1 MDRTNLGIQLRLL
14 SGVFATGM
22 AICVKSLPAV
32 PLGEIVFFRSLFALI
47 PLTVFLWLRNEFPSG
62 LRTRRPFGHLFRS
75 ALGAAGMFAS
85 FATIAR
91 LPVAEA
97 TLISYLSPPFTA
109 VLAAIFLREVLTP
122 MRIAA
127 LVLGLA
133 GVAVLVAPDLAGA
146 TWDGTRVTGY
156 ALGVLTASLVASA
169 LVMVRNLALS
179 ESPGAIAFYFAVASM
194 VGGLATLPSGWTVP
208 DGREMA
214 LLVGSGLFGGLAH
227 IAMTLAFRHA
237 EASRL
242 APLDYVSLLW
252 VVLADMLIFGSR
264 LAATF
269 LPALALLL
277 IGAALPMIEA
287 RQIRR
292 RSRSCVDSTAPGQSC
307 GRSQIKSASARPAA
321 ARGTASGP
329 TTTEPPP

>member
-1 MDRTNLGIQLRLL
+1 
-14 SGVFATGM
+14 
-22 AICVKSLPAV
+22 
-32 PLGEIVFFRSLFALI
+32 
-47 PLTVFLWLRNEFPSG
+47 
-62 LRTRRPFGHLFRS
+62 
-75 ALGAAGMFAS
+75 
-85 FATIAR
+85 
-91 LPVAEA
+91 
-97 TLISYLSPPFTA
+97 
-109 VLAAIFLREVLTP
+109 
-122 MRIAA
+122 
-127 LVLGLA
+127 
-133 GVAVLVAPDLAGA
+133 
-146 TWDGTRVTGY
+146 
-156 ALGVLTASLVASA
+156 
-169 LVMVRNLALS
+169 
-179 ESPGAIAFYFAVASM
+179 
-194 VGGLATLPSGWTVP
+194 
-208 DGREMA
+208 MA

-292 RSRSCVDSTAPGQSC
+292 RSRSCVDRTAPGQSC
-307 GRSQIKSASARPAA
+307 GRSQIKSASARPAV

>member
-1 MDRTNLGIQLRLL
+1 MDRSTLGIQLRLL
-14 SGVFATGM
+14 AGVFATGM
-22 AICVKSLPAV
+22 AICVKALPGV

-47 PLTVFLWLRNEFPSG
+47 PLIVFLWLRAEFPGG

-97 TLISYLSPPFTA
+97 TLVSYLSPPLLA

-127 LVLGLA
+127 LILGLA

-146 TWDGTRVTGY
+146 AWDAARVTGY
-156 ALGVLTASLVASA
+156 ALGVLTAVLVAAA

-194 VGGLATLPSGWTVP
+194 LGGLATLPSGWTMP
-208 DGREMA
+208 DGREMT
-214 LLVGSGLFGGLAH
+214 LLVASGLFGGLAH
-227 IAMTLAFRHA
+227 IAATLAFRHA

-252 VVLADMLIFGSR
+252 VVLADMLIFGSK

-277 IGAALPMIEA
+277 VGAALPMIEA
-287 RQIRR
+287 RQMRR
-292 RSRSCVDSTAPGQSC
+292 KSRSCADSAALGQSC
-307 GRSQIKSASARPAA
+307 GKSQTSSASARPAA
-321 ARGTASGP
+321 ASGTASGP